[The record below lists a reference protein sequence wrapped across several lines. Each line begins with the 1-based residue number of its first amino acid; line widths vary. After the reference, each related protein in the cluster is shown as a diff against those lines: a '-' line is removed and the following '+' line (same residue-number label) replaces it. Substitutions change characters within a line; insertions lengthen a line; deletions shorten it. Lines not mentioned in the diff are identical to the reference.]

1 MKKINK
7 VTNIALIFTLIG
19 VVLTPARAYSADT
32 IHLRVPIQPAT
43 YNRIKDIIKQDDS
56 LVPDLKAQAFIDLE
70 KEWKRISSKFSAQN
84 VSNAR
89 RAYVGNTFL
98 QYGIDEAVKPI
109 IEDDISKARE
119 GDKKLAYIV
128 SCGQYTDISW
138 LIYTLTELIPK
149 AERPSWGISIIVT
162 NIRSESLKFAAST
175 IKNSSTD
182 GLSIKGHYLNIDISS
197 KEQANAL
204 DGLLVKYNLYGS
216 VNGIMHNTGGN
227 VISNAREYYK
237 LLRHLSMEGSWL
249 EIDRNYVHLSK
260 KSLPDGYNNLF
271 DLGLGSEY
279 ERLETTYLYNIAD
292 AGFSR
297 VGDEDKSYAI
307 FRTNSSGQPVQILAI
322 NQAFINLEKEWQ
334 DISSRFSAQNAH
346 NAKEVYTGDTFL
358 KYGIDEVMRPIIRDD
373 VSKARKGDKKLTY
386 IVSCGQKTDISWLTD
401 TLAELIPKAERPSWE
416 ISIIVTNIRSESLK
430 LAASAVE
437 DSSISGLSI
446 KGYYLNIDIRSKE
459 QVNALD
465 GLLAKYNLY
474 GAADGIM
481 HNMGGNVIENA
492 VGYHKLLR
500 RLARE
505 GSWLEI
511 DRRRIINTDYLSK
524 IANAGFIRI
533 GNENKFYT
541 IFKAGSSVPETKI
554 VIESFLKIP
563 LAGGNIVIV
572 NVMVG
577 NQLYEI
583 SGIGVKKLLAVDLTS
598 EVVKDPKECIN
609 IANLVNA
616 VDGRLS
622 EAAKEEK
629 WDWWT
634 PQLSQAFTPDESL
647 ALKIPS
653 RILQKTI

>member
-7 VTNIALIFTLIG
+7 VTNVALIFMLIE
-19 VVLTPARAYSADT
+19 VVLTPARAYSTDT
-32 IHLRVPIQPAT
+32 THLRVPIQPAT

-89 RAYVGNTFL
+89 RAYTGNTFL

-162 NIRSESLKFAAST
+162 NIRSESLK
-175 IKNSSTD
+175 
-182 GLSIKGHYLNIDISS
+182 
-197 KEQANAL
+197 
-204 DGLLVKYNLYGS
+204 
-216 VNGIMHNTGGN
+216 
-227 VISNAREYYK
+227 
-237 LLRHLSMEGSWL
+237 
-249 EIDRNYVHLSK
+249 
-260 KSLPDGYNNLF
+260 
-271 DLGLGSEY
+271 
-279 ERLETTYLYNIAD
+279 
-292 AGFSR
+292 
-297 VGDEDKSYAI
+297 
-307 FRTNSSGQPVQILAI
+307 
-322 NQAFINLEKEWQ
+322 
-334 DISSRFSAQNAH
+334 
-346 NAKEVYTGDTFL
+346 
-358 KYGIDEVMRPIIRDD
+358 
-373 VSKARKGDKKLTY
+373 
-386 IVSCGQKTDISWLTD
+386 
-401 TLAELIPKAERPSWE
+401 
-416 ISIIVTNIRSESLK
+416 

-437 DSSISGLSI
+437 DSSLSGLSI

-459 QVNALD
+459 QVSILD

-492 VGYHKLLR
+492 AGYHKLLR
-500 RLARE
+500 RLAKE

-511 DRRRIINTDYLSK
+511 DRRRISNTDYLTN
-524 IANAGFIRI
+524 IANAGFTRI

-541 IFKAGSSVPETKI
+541 IFKAGSSVPEAKI

-563 LAGGNIVIV
+563 LAGNIVIV
-572 NVMVG
+572 NVMIG

-616 VDGRLS
+616 VDGRLG
-622 EAAKEEK
+622 EAAREEK

-634 PQLSQAFTPDESL
+634 PQPAQTLSEKFMNNL
-647 ALKIPS
+647 ALS
-653 RILQKTI
+653 TEL